1 MANQYDVIVIG
12 SGPAGGLVA
21 AGCQKAGLRVAVV
34 EHRGYGGTCPL
45 RGCNPKK
52 VLVSAAEAINRSA
65 DLQGKGIAHDS
76 RIAWPELIRF
86 KRTFTEPVS
95 PAKEKAL
102 NERGIDTYSG
112 RARFTG
118 KTEVS
123 VGDQVLTGAN
133 VVIAAGA
140 EARSL
145 PIPGNEHLIEG
156 EAFMEVD
163 DLPDSVTFIGGGYIS
178 FEFAHIA
185 ARAGA
190 KVTIL
195 EMQERP
201 LAAFDPE
208 LVDILVEA
216 SRDYGIDIRTE
227 TPIHSVEKRGDRFLV
242 RAGEEGNQTFETG
255 LVINSSGRVP
265 SILDLDLDT
274 AGVDNSPKG
283 VTVNDFMQ
291 SISNPAVYAAG
302 DCADTPFPLTPTAVI
317 EAEAVIQNIING
329 NTRKPDHTGIP
340 SVAFTIPPLAMVG
353 MTEKELKDRGIAY
366 EKTFKDTSDFF
377 TSRRIGLK
385 HSASK
390 LLLEKGTGK
399 ILGAHLFEHHAE
411 ETINIFALA
420 VRLGLTRA
428 DLQKAVW
435 SYPSSIYNIQ
445 QLM

>member
-1 MANQYDVIVIG
+1 MANPYDVIVIG
-12 SGPAGGLVA
+12 SGPAGGVAA
-21 AGCQKAGLRVAVV
+21 AGCRKAGLRVAVV

-52 VLVSAAEAINRSA
+52 VLVGAAEAINRSA

-76 RIAWPELIRF
+76 RITWSELIRF

-102 NERGIDTYSG
+102 NERGIDTFSG
-112 RARFTG
+112 QARFTG
-118 KTEVS
+118 KTEIT
-123 VGDQVLTGAN
+123 VGDQILTGAN

-145 PIPGNEHLIEG
+145 PIPGKEHLIEG

-216 SRDYGIDIRTE
+216 SRDHGIEVRTQ
-227 TPIHSVEKRGDRFLV
+227 TPIHSVEKRGEGFLV
-242 RAGEEGNQTFETG
+242 RAGEDGNETFETG
-255 LVINSSGRVP
+255 LVVNSSGRVP
-265 SILDLDLDT
+265 SILDLGLDT
-274 AGVDNSPKG
+274 AEVDNSPNG

-302 DCADTPFPLTPTAVI
+302 DCADTPLPLTPTAVI
-317 EAEAVIQNIING
+317 EAEAVVNNIVNG
-329 NTRKPDHTGIP
+329 NTQKPDHTGIP
-340 SVAFTIPPLAMVG
+340 SVAFTIPPLATVG
-353 MTEKELKDRGIAY
+353 MTEKELKDRSIAY
-366 EKTFKDTSDFF
+366 EKTFKDTSDGF
-377 TSRRIGLK
+377 TSRRLGLK

-390 LLLEKGTGK
+390 LLVEKGTGK

-420 VRLGLTRA
+420 VRLGLTTA
-428 DLQKAVW
+428 DLRKAIW
-435 SYPSSIYNIQ
+435 SYPSSIYTIQ
-445 QLM
+445 DLM